1 MLNMMMMMMMRNQY
15 CRANPGNLITD
26 NVFHLQKNPST
37 IRIPEDDIG
46 SDSHIMDHVV
56 SLTSTDVLDKN
67 LTELCR
73 DAGKVL
79 FKGTDPKLLL
89 SGMQCS
95 ATREFCEGSLKVL
108 QDEGCR
114 VCFI

>member
-1 MLNMMMMMMMRNQY
+1 MLNMMMMMMRNQC
-15 CRANPGNLITD
+15 CRANPGNLFTD

-79 FKGTDPKLLL
+79 FKGTHPKLLL

-95 ATREFCEGSLKVL
+95 ATRESCEGSQKVL
-108 QDEGCR
+108 QDAG
-114 VCFI
+114 FALF

>member
-1 MLNMMMMMMMRNQY
+1 
-15 CRANPGNLITD
+15 
-26 NVFHLQKNPST
+26 
-37 IRIPEDDIG
+37 
-46 SDSHIMDHVV
+46 MDHVV

-67 LTELCR
+67 LTELCK

-95 ATREFCEGSLKVL
+95 ATRESCEGSQKVL
-108 QDEGCR
+108 QDVGFALFEVIYRNKYSPNWSPYISLKNVLREFDKRSRHFLLGDH
-114 VCFI
+114 FILIT

>member
-1 MLNMMMMMMMRNQY
+1 
-15 CRANPGNLITD
+15 
-26 NVFHLQKNPST
+26 
-37 IRIPEDDIG
+37 
-46 SDSHIMDHVV
+46 MDHVV

-89 SGMQCS
+89 SGMQYS
-95 ATREFCEGSLKVL
+95 ATRESCEGSQKVL
-108 QDEGCR
+108 QDAGFALFEGIYRYKFSKLVSIHFLKECVEVER
-114 VCFI
+114 I